1 MSRAA
6 EQEEQGRIASSLAE
20 QIGRGE
26 REAEQSLILH
36 YSRGLLMMLRHA
48 TLDDQLAE
56 DLMQDTF
63 VVVLQRLRDGGISDP
78 VRLNGFIH
86 ATARNLLLNH
96 RRKGARRATVM
107 DTELIERTA
116 VAIED
121 PTAPISRAEL
131 TNLVRDCLDDLGSP
145 RDRDILIRFY
155 LRDEDR
161 EQICAEHSIGEK
173 HFYRVLCRARQ
184 RLRER
189 LGAKGHA
196 DWSKFADTTPE
207 G

>member
-6 EQEEQGRIASSLAE
+6 DQEQQERIASSLAE
-20 QIGRGE
+20 RIGQGDG
-26 REAEQSLILH
+26 EAEQALILR
-36 YSRGLLMMLRHA
+36 YSRGVQMMLRHA
-48 TLDDQLAE
+48 TSDDQLAE

-63 VVVLQRLRDGGISDP
+63 MVVLQRLRDQGIKDP
-78 VRLNGFIH
+78 RRLNGFIH

-121 PTAPISRAEL
+121 PTAPISRVEL
-131 TNLVRDCLDDLGSP
+131 TSLVRDCIDDLGSP
-145 RDRDILIRFY
+145 RDRDILTRFY

-161 EQICAEHSIGEK
+161 ERICAEYSIGEK

-189 LGAKGHA
+189 LGARGHA
-196 DWSKFADTTPE
+196 DWSNVAETTPD